1 MCRNGCTA
9 CKSRRSS
16 RALTYRIQLENALAR
31 NSLSS
36 CTSESSES
44 MKMKTRSCMLMYRES
59 SNASYDTPRRRR
71 GVSCFSGGNFVVL
84 FVCRKISWGKNSFPP
99 KKYPNVS
106 IGLNWGKNIPQYTN
120 AEKTQKGEF
129 SLSKRRRG
137 TILPHVFYHRRVC
150 FC

>member
-1 MCRNGCTA
+1 MSFLLGLYWVQPHHKQQYWLIEFQYNLIYSLIVFFEYLCEKISVCGFYLGKNLIA
-9 CKSRRSS
+9 CFFCK
-16 RALTYRIQLENALAR
+16 AVKNIV
-31 NSLSS
+31 
-36 CTSESSES
+36 CG
-44 MKMKTRSCMLMYRES
+44 KM
-59 SNASYDTPRRRR
+59 
-71 GVSCFSGGNFVVL
+71 SGELFLGNFFVL